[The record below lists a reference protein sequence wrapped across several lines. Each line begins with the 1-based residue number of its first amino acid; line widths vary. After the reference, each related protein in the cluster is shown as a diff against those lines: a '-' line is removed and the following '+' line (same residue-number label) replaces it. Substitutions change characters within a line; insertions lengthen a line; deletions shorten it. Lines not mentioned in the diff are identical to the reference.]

1 MTINER
7 APVVAAGEIEIAANP
22 EIVWDLLTKIDL
34 WPSWNPD
41 VKAVSMNGAVTEGTE
56 FRWKSG
62 PGTITSTIRRVEPPR
77 LMAWTGKISGI
88 KANHIWRLEPRDGK
102 TIVRTEESWEGLVTR
117 IFRARMQRTL
127 QNAIDSGLRHLKAEA
142 ERRPIH

>member
-1 MTINER
+1 MI
-7 APVVAAGEIEIAANP
+7 
-22 EIVWDLLTKIDL
+22 WDVLTAIDR

-41 VKAVSMNGAVTEGTE
+41 VKAVSTSGAVTEGTE

-62 PGTITSTIRRVEPPR
+62 PGTIISTIRRVESPR
-77 LMAWTGKISGI
+77 LMAWTGKIFGI
-88 KANHIWRLEPRDGK
+88 KANHIWRLEPPDGK
-102 TIVRTEESWEGLVTR
+102 TMVRTEESWEGLVTR
-117 IFRARMQRTL
+117 IFRARMQKTL